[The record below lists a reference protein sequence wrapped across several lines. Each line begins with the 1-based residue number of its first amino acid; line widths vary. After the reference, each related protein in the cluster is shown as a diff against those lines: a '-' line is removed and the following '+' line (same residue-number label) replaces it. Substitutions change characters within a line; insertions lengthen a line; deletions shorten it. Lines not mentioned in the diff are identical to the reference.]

1 MEDDDIDDENRS
13 KSLNRMIADFQTLI
27 SKKDMSKDNVI
38 DIKVYNVQV
47 ATLQSLMAPH
57 PLVLQKWV
65 CLFDYSCTE
74 ARSNADAVA
83 CQIRKSHDD
92 NVKNKNSSV
101 GATKFRVRFRKGTE
115 EELLEESTFI
125 L

>member
-1 MEDDDIDDENRS
+1 
-13 KSLNRMIADFQTLI
+13 
-27 SKKDMSKDNVI
+27 MSKDNVI

-74 ARSNADAVA
+74 ARSNADDVA
-83 CQIRKSHDD
+83 CQIKKSHDD

-101 GATKFRVRFRKGTE
+101 GATKFRVQFRKGTE
-115 EELLEESTFI
+115 EELLEESVLFYKPPRLSRKNVLDYFVI
-125 L
+125 ASA